1 MSNMLSDIVT
11 AAIAQ
16 APDITVA
23 GQVGEN
29 EDLAAKVDL
38 VGADAVIVQSDRPDA
53 AEIFASLLHRSPALK
68 VIAIRSDC
76 SGGFLHQLRPYS
88 IRLPELSA
96 DLLQSALQREVS
108 LKWETDW
115 DAALPL
121 LQAT

>member
-1 MSNMLSDIVT
+1 MSNMLFDIVT

-38 VGADAVIVQSDRPDA
+38 VGVDAVIVQSDRPDS
-53 AEIFASLLHRSPALK
+53 AEIFASLLRRCPALK

-76 SGGFLHQLRPYS
+76 SSGSLHQLRPYS

-96 DLLQSALQREVS
+96 DLLQSALRREVS

-115 DAALPL
+115 DVALPL